1 MWVRASSLRAA
12 PGTIQGLIDD
22 FINNTVPKVKAIPGN
37 VGAVLLVDRQQGK
50 CLALTYWK
58 DRAALDGSE
67 TAGTGLRT
75 AVATQSGA
83 TIEGVQRAE
92 TVLMERV
99 GQPQAGVYSRT
110 TQFTAPA
117 DRMDAGVAHLRS
129 TVLPKLKGITGF
141 RALICSLNRETGTGV
156 VASVWESLDALKASD
171 AQVAPTREE
180 AIKTFGGSNVSVE
193 IYESAYV
200 DVQAPVTN

>member
-22 FINNTVPKVKAIPGN
+22 FIQNTVPKIKATPGN
-37 VGAVLLVDRQQGK
+37 VGAVLLVNREQGK

-58 DRAALDGSE
+58 DRAALDSSE
-67 TAGTGLRT
+67 ATGTSLRT

-99 GQPQAGVYSRT
+99 GQPQAGAYSRA
-110 TQFTAPA
+110 TQFTCPA
-117 DRMDAGVAHLRS
+117 DRMDAGVAHLRT
-129 TVLPKLKGITGF
+129 TVVPNLKSIAGF
-141 RALICSLNRETGTGV
+141 KALICAINRETGTCV
-156 VASVWESLDALKASD
+156 VSSVWESLDALKASE

-180 AIKTFGGSNVSVE
+180 AIKVFGGSNISVE
-193 IYESAYV
+193 IYESVYV